1 MASPPKF
8 HITLHQE
15 NRFLTGC
22 IYLFSV
28 TELPTVSLISIC
40 LRIGNEVLLETTD
53 VQRLPGLAWLLS
65 SLQKLQLPNK
75 QLPYR
80 SVSKGKMHKKLWK
93 MIPLFTHLCQY
104 LSGKYIP
111 FFKRSIPFMGR
122 NGKSQEPCSL
132 KTKCTGSRRL
142 LNR

>member
-1 MASPPKF
+1 MASLPKF
-8 HITLHQE
+8 HITPYQE

-40 LRIGNEVLLETTD
+40 LRIGNKVLLETTD
-53 VQRLPGLAWLLS
+53 VQRLPRLAWLLT

-80 SVSKGKMHKKLWK
+80 SVSKDAQETLENGITFHN
-93 MIPLFTHLCQY
+93 LCQY
-104 LSGKYIP
+104 LPGKYSL
-111 FFKRSIPFMGR
+111 FFKKSIPFMGR

-132 KTKCTGSRRL
+132 ETKCTGSRRWL
-142 LNR
+142 SR